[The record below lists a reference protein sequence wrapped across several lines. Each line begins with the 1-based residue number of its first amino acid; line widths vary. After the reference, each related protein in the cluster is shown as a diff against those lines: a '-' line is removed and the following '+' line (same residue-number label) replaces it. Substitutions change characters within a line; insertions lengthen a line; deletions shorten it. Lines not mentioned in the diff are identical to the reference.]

1 MRDTN
6 NTYTVLFHSHILFK
20 NDLIASI
27 WDVIF
32 LSSGTFINGYH
43 WNSVF
48 ILIMIYRE
56 ELLLR
61 KQRVA
66 SLSRDEEEAGG
77 GKGGGGGCVT
87 HSLTLTEEAERTG
100 KKDQKKKELG
110 RS

>member
-1 MRDTN
+1 M
-6 NTYTVLFHSHILFK
+6 L
-20 NDLIASI
+20 
-27 WDVIF
+27 
-32 LSSGTFINGYH
+32 
-43 WNSVF
+43 
-48 ILIMIYRE
+48 YRE

-87 HSLTLTEEAERTG
+87 HSLTLMEEAERTG
-100 KKDQKKKELG
+100 KRDKKKKEIG